1 MRRNIPFRSI
11 NRPDAP
17 DYNRDLHRHHIIPR
31 QAIGMAAL
39 GPLWGALGMGEIG
52 YDDFRRNGLLLPA
65 CESASLRLGLPL
77 HAGPHRHYNEM
88 VIERLGRIESDW
100 SRQRQRSGADARSS
114 ALMRLRLLQ
123 TALRRRILDQR
134 RPLRFSRRDPLG
146 AGRDFALLDMLA
158 ETLWTASDDQ
168 ALIASEAERQPAR
181 SRLARSV

>member
-1 MRRNIPFRSI
+1 MPFRSI
-11 NRPDAP
+11 NRPDDP
-17 DYNRDLHRHHIIPR
+17 DYNPDLHRHHIIPR
-31 QAIGMAAL
+31 QAIGMGAL
-39 GPLWGALGMGEIG
+39 APLWGALGSGEIG

-65 CESASLRLGLPL
+65 SEAASLRLGLPL

-100 SRQRQRSGADARSS
+100 SRQRLRSRADARTG
-114 ALMRLRLLQ
+114 AVMRIRLLQ
-123 TALRRRILDQR
+123 TALRRRILDAR

-158 ETLWTASDDQ
+158 EALWTASEDQ
-168 ALIASEAERQPAR
+168 ALVTSETERQAAR